1 MQILWWKIIVFIPK
15 KRGYF
20 IRLFFYTKA
29 AFYEWNWWV
38 FNRNWVSLN
47 IACHWLSSCASD
59 LFVSV
64 RFVLL
69 RRRPWWY
76 WLWYLPLLWQSKI
89 LVWSLLTPQPG
100 VLIITNTRKGP
111 NVSVWVETQYHLY
124 KTFLQQIFGKYLRQR
139 LWVTI
144 DKIGAIVCV
153 WEKHKP
159 GMWLCDYV
167 MCGYHNY
174 VSDTC
179 DQHGNPPPPS
189 LPPSLPPPLP
199 EHWGVTTLSGGS
211 GRCGCPG
218 LLYKYTS
225 CLSRWPWHAAQTD
238 TVTCKHANGNSRSV
252 ILL

>member
-38 FNRNWVSLN
+38 FNRNWVSLD

-139 LWVTI
+139 LWSY

-189 LPPSLPPPLP
+189 LLPPSLPPSLSTGEWQLYQEEVGGDGALVCCTNTRLVYQGGRGTLLRP
-199 EHWGVTTLSGGS
+199 TLSRVNMAMGI
-211 GRCGCPG
+211 PE
-218 LLYKYTS
+218 
-225 CLSRWPWHAAQTD
+225 
-238 TVTCKHANGNSRSV
+238 V
-252 ILL
+252 